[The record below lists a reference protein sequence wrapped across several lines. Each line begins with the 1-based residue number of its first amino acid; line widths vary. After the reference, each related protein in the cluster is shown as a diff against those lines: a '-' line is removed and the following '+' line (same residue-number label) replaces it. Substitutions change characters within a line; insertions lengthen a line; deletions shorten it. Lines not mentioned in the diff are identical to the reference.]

1 MNRSR
6 SFSLT
11 ILLWIF
17 CLISPV
23 FAEFEASVLVA
34 KDTVSVEARE
44 VKLKDIAQIVVSE
57 KLDSTKVESL
67 REYVVVELPEIGI
80 QKKIYGQDL
89 VRSLKQIVSNLG
101 YYIPDELGVV
111 RIGRNLERREV
122 GEAVTKYLR
131 NTTTG
136 KEVKRVKG
144 YTPSKIPADTEELVV
159 SEINFEA
166 NIARVELTVLTSSE
180 ERHTVNAEVELE
192 KFVKIPL
199 VANGIVR
206 GSKVTE
212 EDLVMARVDL
222 SRIPRG
228 ALTKPEQIIN
238 QIVTR
243 NLRSGDYFSQQ
254 GLRGE
259 YLVHKGKEVIAVVR
273 QGSLHLELKGVAL
286 EDGSKDEIIKIRN
299 PASNR
304 IIYGKVVA
312 PDRAIVGF

>member
-1 MNRSR
+1 MSR
-6 SFSLT
+6 NGWFILT
-11 ILLWIF
+11 IMLVAYCITL
-17 CLISPV
+17 PV
-23 FAEFEASVLVA
+23 SAEFEASVLVA

-57 KLDSTKVESL
+57 KLDSAKVESL
-67 REYVVVELPEIGI
+67 REYVVIELPEIGI
-80 QKKIYGQDL
+80 QKKIYGQEL
-89 VRSLKQIVSNLG
+89 VRALKQIVSNLG

-111 RIGRNLERREV
+111 RMGRDLERSEV
-122 GEAVTKYLR
+122 GEVVTNYLR
-131 NTTTG
+131 TTTTG
-136 KEVKRVKG
+136 KEVKRVKS
-144 YTPSKIPADTEELVV
+144 YTPSKIPADTEELLV

-166 NIARVELTVLTSSE
+166 NIARVELTALTGSK
-180 ERHTVNAEVELE
+180 ERHLVNAEVELE
-192 KFVKIPL
+192 KFVKVPL

-228 ALTKPEQIIN
+228 ALTKPEQIID

-243 NLRSGDYFSQQ
+243 NLRSGEYFSQH

-312 PDRAIVGF
+312 QDRAIVGF